1 MLSEARTPLTAF
13 FSILQRKFLRPHQ
26 REWYDR
32 EGAGPARMVQ
42 EGEMKEM
49 RPMTVKTSRN
59 TSTSRTTSPSRGQ
72 NRSYSERWDLSHLAE
87 DPVRRIEALVGEI
100 ESKVAQFES
109 ARAQLSPTMETS
121 ILHPLLRLC
130 EDIAAASSR
139 ISAYAYLWFSEN
151 TKHLAARSFKTKVE
165 EKLTALHNR
174 LVFFDLWW
182 QSVDEDNA
190 RRLMTG
196 TGTLRYHL
204 ATIRRFQPHTLSEPE
219 EKIVNIKNITGRS
232 AVHSLYD
239 VVTNAFTFTLTV
251 NGKRKTMTR
260 EELTTY
266 LRHAQGRLREA
277 AYRELY
283 RVYADQ
289 HDLLGEI
296 YKTLVNDWKAE
307 NLQLRRFSSPI
318 ATRNLGNDIP
328 DDAVASLLK
337 VCQRNAGIFQD
348 YFRIK
353 ARLCK
358 IKPMS
363 RYHIYAPHRTEQK
376 SYRYQDAVRMVLNAY
391 RGFSPQLA
399 ELAERVVLERH
410 VDSRTRP
417 GKIGGAYCYSV
428 VPGMTPYVL
437 LNFTGEAR
445 DIATLAH
452 ELGHAV
458 HGMLAARHSMFT
470 FHSTLPLAETA
481 SVFGER
487 ILSDALMNQERD
499 SKVRQGLLLNQLDD
513 IYATVLR
520 QACFVQFENQAHE
533 MIAQGATV
541 KDLARTYLAEVR
553 QQFGK
558 GIRVP
563 DEFQWEWLTIPH
575 IFASP
580 FYCYAY
586 SFGNLLVL
594 ALYRMY
600 QKEGAAF
607 VPKYL
612 DLLSTGGSE
621 SPKTILAKVGVDMA
635 SEDFWQSGFDTI
647 REMVHQ
653 LEQTL

>member
-1 MLSEARTPLTAF
+1 M
-13 FSILQRKFLRPHQ
+13 H
-26 REWYDR
+26 
-32 EGAGPARMVQ
+32 G
-42 EGEMKEM
+42 GEMKETRRM
-49 RPMTVKTSRN
+49 PVKTSRSI
-59 TSTSRTTSPSRGQ
+59 STSRKASSPRKQ
-72 NRSYSERWDLSHLAE
+72 NRAYSERWDLSHLVE
-87 DPVRRIEALVGEI
+87 DPIQRFETLAGAI

-109 ARAQLSPTMETS
+109 ARAQLSPTMSTS
-121 ILHPLLRLC
+121 TFHPLLTLSA
-130 EDIAAASSR
+130 EIAAESSR
-139 ISAYAYLWFSEN
+139 LSAYAYLWFSEN
-151 TKHLAARSFKTKVE
+151 TKDLAARSFKTKVE
-165 EKLTALHNR
+165 ERLTALHNR

-182 QSVDEDNA
+182 QSVDENTA
-190 RRLMTG
+190 RQLMTG

-204 ATIRRFQPHTLSEPE
+204 ETIRRFQPHTLSEPE

-239 VVTNAFTFTLTV
+239 VVTNSFTFTLNV

-260 EELTTY
+260 EELTSF
-266 LRHAQGRLREA
+266 LRHTQGRMREA

-307 NLQLRRFSSPI
+307 NLQLRRFASPI

-328 DDAVASLLK
+328 DDAVACLLR
-337 VCQRNAGIFQD
+337 VCRKNAGIFQH

-363 RYHIYAPHRTEQK
+363 RYHIYAPHRMEQK
-376 SYRYQDAVRMVLNAY
+376 SYRYQEAVRMVLDAY
-391 RGFSPQLA
+391 RGFSPQFA
-399 ELAERVVLERH
+399 ELAERVVHERH
-410 VDSRTRP
+410 IDARTRP

-428 VPGMTPYVL
+428 VPNMTPYVL

-445 DIATLAH
+445 DIATMAH

-458 HGMLAARHSMFT
+458 HGMLAARHSIFT

-499 SKVRQGLLLNQLDD
+499 KKVRQGLLINQLDD

-520 QACFVQFENQAHE
+520 QAYFVQFENQAHE

-541 KDLARTYLAEVR
+541 KDLAKTYLAEVR

-558 GIRVP
+558 GITVP

-575 IFASP
+575 LFASP

-594 ALYRMY
+594 ALYRTY
-600 QKEGAAF
+600 QKEGMSF

-621 SPKTILAKVGVDMA
+621 APQTILAKVGVDMN

-647 REMVHQ
+647 REMVNQ

>member
-1 MLSEARTPLTAF
+1 MPVK
-13 FSILQRKFLRPHQ
+13 IIRKI
-26 REWYDR
+26 
-32 EGAGPARMVQ
+32 
-42 EGEMKEM
+42 
-49 RPMTVKTSRN
+49 
-59 TSTSRTTSPSRGQ
+59 STSRATTSKTRQ
-72 NRSYSERWDLSHLAE
+72 NRTYSERWDLSHLAKK
-87 DPVRRIEALVGEI
+87 PVERLETLLGEI

-109 ARAQLSPTMETS
+109 ARTQLSPTMATS
-121 ILHPLLRLC
+121 IFHPLLTLS

-139 ISAYAYLWFSEN
+139 IGAYAYLWFSEN
-151 TKHLAARSFKTKVE
+151 TKDLVARSFKTRVE
-165 EKLTALHNR
+165 ERLTALQNR

-182 QSVDEDNA
+182 QGVDEDNA

-204 ATIRRFQPHTLSEPE
+204 ETIRRFQPHTLSEPE

-251 NGKRKTMTR
+251 NGKRKAMTR
-260 EELTTY
+260 EELTSY
-266 LRHAQGRLREA
+266 LRHAQGRMREA

-307 NLQLRRFSSPI
+307 NLQLRHFASPI

-328 DDAVASLLK
+328 DEAVTSLLK
-337 VCQRNAGIFQD
+337 VCQKNADIFQD

-353 ARLCK
+353 ARLCQ

-363 RYHIYAPHRTEQK
+363 RYHIYAPHRAAQK
-376 SYRYQDAVRMVLNAY
+376 SYRYQDAVRMVLGAY
-391 RGFSPQLA
+391 RGFSSQLA
-399 ELAERVVLERH
+399 DLAERVVHERH
-410 VDSRTRP
+410 IDARTRP

-428 VPGMTPYVL
+428 VPSMTPYVL

-445 DIATLAH
+445 DIATMAH

-458 HGMLAARHSMFT
+458 HGMLAAKHSMFT

-499 SKVRQGLLLNQLDD
+499 KKVKQGLLVNQLDD

-520 QACFVQFENQAHE
+520 QAYFVQFENQAHE

-541 KDLARTYLAEVR
+541 KDLAKTYLAEVR

-558 GIRVP
+558 GIKVP
-563 DEFQWEWLTIPH
+563 NEFQWEWLTIPH

-600 QKEGAAF
+600 QKEGASF

-621 SPKTILAKVGVDMA
+621 APQTILAKVGVDMS

-647 REMVHQ
+647 REMVNQ
-653 LEQTL
+653 LELTL

>member
-1 MLSEARTPLTAF
+1 MKETRRMAVKTRRKKSIARTTA
-13 FSILQRKFLRPHQ
+13 
-26 REWYDR
+26 
-32 EGAGPARMVQ
+32 
-42 EGEMKEM
+42 
-49 RPMTVKTSRN
+49 
-59 TSTSRTTSPSRGQ
+59 SPSA
-72 NRSYSERWDLSHLAE
+72 RSPIYSERWDLSHLAE
-87 DPVRRIEALVGEI
+87 NPVQHFEALAGAI
-100 ESKVAQFES
+100 ESKVARLES
-109 ARAQLSPTMETS
+109 TRAQLSPTMSTS
-121 ILHPLLRLC
+121 LFHTLLTLS

-139 ISAYAYLWFSEN
+139 LSAYAYLWFSEN
-151 TKHLAARSFKTKVE
+151 TKDLAARSFKGKVE
-165 EKLTALHNR
+165 ERLTALHNR

-182 QSVDEDNA
+182 QSVDANNA
-190 RRLMTG
+190 SRLMSG

-204 ATIRRFQPHTLSEPE
+204 ETVRRFQPHTLSESE
-219 EKIVNIKNITGRS
+219 EKIVNIKNVTGRN

-239 VVTNAFTFTLTV
+239 VVTNGFTFTLTV
-251 NGKRKTMTR
+251 KDKRKTMTR
-260 EELTTY
+260 EELSSY
-266 LRHAQGRLREA
+266 LRHTQGRLRET

-283 RVYADQ
+283 RVYADH

-296 YKTLVNDWKAE
+296 YKTLVNDWKME
-307 NLQLRRFSSPI
+307 NLQLRRFVSPI

-328 DDAVASLLK
+328 DEAVTCLLN
-337 VCQRNAGIFQD
+337 VCQKNAGIFQH

-358 IKPMS
+358 IKPMN

-376 SYRYQDAVRMVLNAY
+376 SYRYQDAVRMVLDAY
-391 RGFSPQLA
+391 RGFSPQFA
-399 ELAERVVLERH
+399 ELAERVMHEH
-410 VDSRTRP
+410 HIDAGTRP

-428 VPGMTPYVL
+428 VPNMTPYVL
-437 LNFTGEAR
+437 LNFTGKAR
-445 DIATLAH
+445 DIATMAH

-487 ILSDALMNQERD
+487 ILSDALMNQEQD
-499 SKVRQGLLLNQLDD
+499 KKVRQGLLINQLDD

-520 QACFVQFENQAHE
+520 QAYFVQFENQAHE

-541 KDLARTYLAEVR
+541 KDLAKIYLAEVR
-553 QQFGK
+553 QQFGNS
-558 GIRVP
+558 IRVP

-586 SFGNLLVL
+586 SFGNLSVL

-600 QKEGAAF
+600 QKEGASF

-621 SPKTILAKVGVDMA
+621 APQTMLTKVGVDMN

-647 REMVHQ
+647 REMIDQ

>member
-1 MLSEARTPLTAF
+1 
-13 FSILQRKFLRPHQ
+13 
-26 REWYDR
+26 
-32 EGAGPARMVQ
+32 
-42 EGEMKEM
+42 
-49 RPMTVKTSRN
+49 
-59 TSTSRTTSPSRGQ
+59 
-72 NRSYSERWDLSHLAE
+72 LAE
-87 DPVRRIEALVGEI
+87 DPVRRLETLLGEI

-121 ILHPLLRLC
+121 IFHPLLALS

-139 ISAYAYLWFSEN
+139 INAYAYLWFSEN
-151 TKHLAARSFKTKVE
+151 TKHLVARSFKTKVE

-182 QSVDEDNA
+182 QSVDEGNA

-219 EKIVNIKNITGRS
+219 EKIVNIKNVTGRS

-260 EELTTY
+260 EELTSY
-266 LRHAQGRLREA
+266 LRHVQGRLREA
-277 AYRELY
+277 AYQEMY

-318 ATRNLGNDIP
+318 AARNLGNDIP
-328 DDAVASLLK
+328 DDAVASLLR

-363 RYHIYAPHRTEQK
+363 RYHIYAPYRTEQK
-376 SYRYQDAVRMVLNAY
+376 SYRYHDAVRMVLDAY

-399 ELAERVVLERH
+399 ELAERVVHERH
-410 VDSRTRP
+410 VDSRIRT

-513 IYATVLR
+513 IYATVIR
-520 QACFVQFENQAHE
+520 QAYFVQFENQAHE

-541 KDLARTYLAEVR
+541 KDLAKTYLAEVR

-558 GIRVP
+558 GIKVP

-612 DLLSTGGSE
+612 DLLSAGGSE
-621 SPKTILAKVGVDMA
+621 SPQAILARVGVDMA

-653 LEQTL
+653 LEQTM

>member
-1 MLSEARTPLTAF
+1 MP
-13 FSILQRKFLRPHQ
+13 
-26 REWYDR
+26 
-32 EGAGPARMVQ
+32 
-42 EGEMKEM
+42 
-49 RPMTVKTSRN
+49 VKTSRKK
-59 TSTSRTTSPSRGQ
+59 TTSRTTSSPKGQ
-72 NRSYSERWDLSHLAE
+72 NRTYPERWDLSHLAE
-87 DPVRRIEALVGEI
+87 NPVQRFEALAGEI
-100 ESKVAQFES
+100 ETKVAQFES
-109 ARAQLSPTMETS
+109 ARAQLSPTMEAS
-121 ILHPLLRLC
+121 VFHPLLTLS

-139 ISAYAYLWFSEN
+139 LSAYAYLWFSEN
-151 TKHLAARSFKTKVE
+151 TKDLAARSFKTKVE
-165 EKLTALHNR
+165 ERLTALHNR

-182 QSVDEDNA
+182 QSVDESNA

-196 TGTLRYHL
+196 MGTLRYHL
-204 ATIRRFQPHTLSEPE
+204 ETIRRFQPHTLSEPE
-219 EKIVNIKNITGRS
+219 EKIVNIKNVTGRS

-239 VVTNAFTFTLTV
+239 VVTNSFTFTLTV
-251 NGKRKTMTR
+251 KGKRKTMTR
-260 EELTTY
+260 EELTSY
-266 LRHAQGRLREA
+266 LRHTQGRLREA

-307 NLQLRRFSSPI
+307 NLQLRRFASPI

-328 DDAVASLLK
+328 DEAVASLLR
-337 VCQRNAGIFQD
+337 VCQKNADIFQN

-376 SYRYQDAVRMVLNAY
+376 SYRYQDAVRMVLEAY

-399 ELAERVVLERH
+399 EMAERVVHERH
-410 VDSRTRP
+410 IDARTRP

-428 VPGMTPYVL
+428 VPSMTPYVL

-445 DIATLAH
+445 DIATMAH

-458 HGMLAARHSMFT
+458 HGMLAARHSIFT

-487 ILSDALMNQERD
+487 ILSDALMSQEQD
-499 SKVRQGLLLNQLDD
+499 KKVRQGLLLNQLDD

-520 QACFVQFENQAHE
+520 QAYFVQFENQAHE

-541 KDLARTYLAEVR
+541 KDLAKTYLAEVR

-558 GIRVP
+558 GIKVP
-563 DEFQWEWLTIPH
+563 EEFQWEWLTIPH

-594 ALYRMY
+594 ALSRMY
-600 QKEGAAF
+600 QKEGATF

-621 SPKTILAKVGVDMA
+621 APQAMLAKLGVDMA
-635 SEDFWQSGFDTI
+635 SEYFWQSGFDTI
-647 REMVHQ
+647 REMVDQ

>member
-1 MLSEARTPLTAF
+1 MP
-13 FSILQRKFLRPHQ
+13 
-26 REWYDR
+26 
-32 EGAGPARMVQ
+32 
-42 EGEMKEM
+42 
-49 RPMTVKTSRN
+49 VKTSRN
-59 TSTSRTTSPSRGQ
+59 ISTSRKASSPRKQ
-72 NRSYSERWDLSHLAE
+72 NRAYSERWDLSHLAE
-87 DPVRRIEALVGEI
+87 DPIQRFETLAGAI

-109 ARAQLSPTMETS
+109 ARAQLSPTMSTS
-121 ILHPLLRLC
+121 TFHPLLTLSA
-130 EDIAAASSR
+130 EIAAESSR
-139 ISAYAYLWFSEN
+139 LSAYAYLWFSEN
-151 TKHLAARSFKTKVE
+151 TKDLAARSFKTKVE
-165 EKLTALHNR
+165 ERLTALHNR

-182 QSVDEDNA
+182 QSVDENTA
-190 RRLMTG
+190 RQLMTG

-204 ATIRRFQPHTLSEPE
+204 ETIRRFQPHTLSEPE

-239 VVTNAFTFTLTV
+239 VVTNSFTFTLNV

-260 EELTTY
+260 EELTSY
-266 LRHAQGRLREA
+266 LRHTQGRMREA

-307 NLQLRRFSSPI
+307 NLQLRRFASPI

-328 DDAVASLLK
+328 DDAVACLLR
-337 VCQRNAGIFQD
+337 VCRKNAGIFQH

-363 RYHIYAPHRTEQK
+363 RYHIYAPHRMEQK
-376 SYRYQDAVRMVLNAY
+376 SYRYQEAVRMVLDAY
-391 RGFSPQLA
+391 RGFSPQFA
-399 ELAERVVLERH
+399 ELAERVVHERH
-410 VDSRTRP
+410 IDARTRP

-428 VPGMTPYVL
+428 VPNMTPYVL

-445 DIATLAH
+445 DIATMAH

-458 HGMLAARHSMFT
+458 HGMLAARHSIFT

-499 SKVRQGLLLNQLDD
+499 KKVRQGLLINQLDD

-520 QACFVQFENQAHE
+520 QAYFVQFENQAHE

-541 KDLARTYLAEVR
+541 KDLAKTYLAEVR

-558 GIRVP
+558 GITVP

-575 IFASP
+575 LFASP

-594 ALYRMY
+594 ALYRTY
-600 QKEGAAF
+600 QKEGMSF

-621 SPKTILAKVGVDMA
+621 APQTILAKVGVDMN

-647 REMVHQ
+647 REMVNQ

>member
-1 MLSEARTPLTAF
+1 MRRMPVKIS
-13 FSILQRKFLRPHQ
+13 RKHS
-26 REWYDR
+26 
-32 EGAGPARMVQ
+32 A
-42 EGEMKEM
+42 
-49 RPMTVKTSRN
+49 
-59 TSTSRTTSPSRGQ
+59 SRTTSAPKGRD
-72 NRSYSERWDLSHLAE
+72 RTYSERWDLSHLVE
-87 DPVRRIEALVGEI
+87 KPVERFEALLGEI
-100 ESKVAQFES
+100 EAKVAQFES
-109 ARAQLSPTMETS
+109 ARAQFSPTMESS
-121 ILHPLLRLC
+121 IFRPLLTLS
-130 EDIAAASSR
+130 EDIAAAASK
-139 ISAYAYLWFSEN
+139 IGAYAYLWFSEN
-151 TKHLAARSFKTKVE
+151 TKDLAARSFKTRVE
-165 EKLTALHNR
+165 ERLTTLQNR

-190 RRLMTG
+190 RRLMAG

-204 ATIRRFQPHTLSEPE
+204 ETIRRFKPHTLSEPE

-232 AVHSLYD
+232 AVHSFYD
-239 VVTNAFTFTLTV
+239 VVTNAFTFSLTV

-260 EELTTY
+260 EELTSY
-266 LRHAQGRLREA
+266 LRHASGRLRES

-296 YKTLVNDWKAE
+296 YKALVNDWKAE
-307 NLQLRRFSSPI
+307 NLQLRRFASPI

-328 DDAVASLLK
+328 DAAVASLLK
-337 VCQRNAGIFQD
+337 VCQKNAGIFQR
-348 YFRIK
+348 YFHIK

-363 RYHIYAPHRTEQK
+363 RYHIYAPHRTAQK
-376 SYRYQDAVRMVLNAY
+376 SYRYQDAVRMVLDAY

-399 ELAERVVLERH
+399 ELAERVVQERH
-410 VDSRTRP
+410 IDVRTKP

-428 VPGMTPYVL
+428 TPTLTPYVL

-445 DIATLAH
+445 DIATMAH

-458 HGMLAARHSMFT
+458 HGMLASKHSMFT

-499 SKVRQGLLLNQLDD
+499 KKVRQALLLNQLDD

-520 QACFVQFENQAHE
+520 QAYFVQFENQAHE

-541 KDLARTYLAEVR
+541 KDLAKTYLAEVR

-600 QKEGAAF
+600 QKEGASF

-621 SPKTILAKVGVDMA
+621 SPQTILAKVGVNMA

-647 REMVHQ
+647 NEMVDQ
-653 LEQTL
+653 LDRTL